1 MTATGAS
8 AQSLS
13 NGDAP
18 VLEKGSGAKYSDVPA
33 LEKGAGAK
41 ASITVNLSVTIDG
54 STAQSV
60 TCTQDKIVAVVARA
74 TSPDDLNATF
84 VYSFAWRFSGSSS
97 WHTLQNQAPNSTI
110 SYQIPAIPDDAP
122 SGTYIEF
129 YVGAVGTGNNGS
141 GVSRQY
147 RDIYVNADTVGD
159 IYDVLTSDY
168 SIPDGV
174 DPDGE
179 SIANDL
185 LSAIHGGMS
194 QVLNDDSGFSL
205 PDPTGLFSLGGDLIP
220 PQIMALIPLLLLG
233 TFVIWVLRR

>member
-1 MTATGAS
+1 MGLIACVCMTATGVY

-13 NGDAP
+13 DSGAP
-18 VLEKGSGAKYSDVPA
+18 V

-41 ASITVNLSVTIDG
+41 AAITVNLSVTIDG

-60 TCTQDKIVAVVARA
+60 TCTQDKIIAVVARA
-74 TSPDDLNATF
+74 TSPDDPSATF
-84 VYSFAWRFSGSSS
+84 VYSFAWRFSGESS
-97 WHTLQNQAPNSTI
+97 WRTLQNQAPNNSI
-110 SYQIPAIPDDAP
+110 SYQIPAIPDNAP

-129 YVGAVGTGNNGS
+129 YCGAVGTGNNGS

-168 SIPDGV
+168 SIPDGTN
-174 DPDGE
+174 PDGE
-179 SIANDL
+179 SMANDL

-194 QVLNDDSGFSL
+194 QVLNYDSF
-205 PDPTGLFSLGGDLIP
+205 PDPTGLFSLGGELIP
-220 PQIMALIPLLLLG
+220 PQIMALVPFLLLG
-233 TFVIWVLRR
+233 TFLIWILRR